1 MIWKTRKMSGGL
13 TRRAQDHG
21 DVEKGDPECAGWTS
35 PKTQTL
41 CYPTWIHSSGSAFKR
56 SPCWTSTTQ
65 KCLSSRASQE
75 KKERKKKY
83 SDRPKN
89 RCAAR
94 RRTWTIQSEK
104 MWESLG
110 KASPPSLLVCAS
122 FSALWS
128 PSLSLPLPT
137 WARAFQ
143 QNFSSKLAP
152 GEHMELIN
160 SVSPSCV
167 QYRNYKKTATK
178 DRAVEREC
186 SACTSL
192 LTRAPSLT

>member
-75 KKERKKKY
+75 KKEKKNTLT
-83 SDRPKN
+83 DPKTDAQLGGAPELFSQKKCGSLWGKRLLRRSWFVPRSLLCGAPLSLCLSPHERERSN
-89 RCAAR
+89 KTSAPNLRLENTWSWLTQCRHRVFNTGTTR
-94 RRTWTIQSEK
+94 RRRQKIE
-104 MWESLG
+104 
-110 KASPPSLLVCAS
+110 LLSVNA
-122 FSALWS
+122 
-128 PSLSLPLPT
+128 PR
-137 WARAFQ
+137 AR
-143 QNFSSKLAP
+143 LYW
-152 GEHMELIN
+152 H
-160 SVSPSCV
+160 VHHH
-167 QYRNYKKTATK
+167 
-178 DRAVEREC
+178 
-186 SACTSL
+186 
-192 LTRAPSLT
+192 

>member
-75 KKERKKKY
+75 KKEKKNTLT
-83 SDRPKN
+83 DPKTDAQLGGAPELFSQKKCGSLWGK
-89 RCAAR
+89 RLLR
-94 RRTWTIQSEK
+94 RSWFVPR
-104 MWESLG
+104 SLLCG
-110 KASPPSLLVCAS
+110 APLSLSASPHMSAS
-122 FSALWS
+122 
-128 PSLSLPLPT
+128 
-137 WARAFQ
+137 FQ

-160 SVSPSCV
+160 SVSPPCV